1 MNNKLTVFV
10 VLFAVVAVLGFAEP
24 ADNFKKG
31 GLEFGGDIM
40 FTYEPNYAVFN
51 ADEREQDSGEYKIYL
66 DGSIGIGM
74 FVIDDLSVN
83 VIPYV
88 LYQRR
93 RTFNDLS
100 GKKNMSQSINIGL
113 QLGAN
118 YYLPFG
124 SALAAGFGLKG
135 GFALIPGLD
144 RISDDVKEENKSLD
158 VYWTLE
164 PNAGLY
170 YFITDNL
177 APYFEMGSRFTYYR
191 DVKNTD
197 GSDYSYPDGYSIFDD
212 VELKLNFS
220 LGLKVFLPPSQRSAE
235 TKEYNIPEIN
245 DIFS

>member
-1 MNNKLTVFV
+1 MAFAI
-10 VLFAVVAVLGFAEP
+10 LFAIVAAVGFAEP

-40 FTYEPNYAVFN
+40 FTYEPDYAVFN
-51 ADEREQDSGEYKIYL
+51 ADEREQNKGEYRVYL

-83 VIPYV
+83 VLPYV

-100 GKKNMSQSINIGL
+100 GKENMSQSINIGL

-118 YYLPFG
+118 YYLHFG
-124 SALAAGFGLKG
+124 SSLTAGFGLKG
-135 GFALIPGLD
+135 GLTFMPGLD

-170 YFITDNL
+170 YFLTENL
-177 APYFEMGSRFTYYR
+177 APYFEPGSRYTYSR
-191 DVKNTD
+191 DVKASD
-197 GSDYSYPDGYSIFDD
+197 GSDYSYPDGYSIFDY
-212 VELKLNFS
+212 VELKLYFG
-220 LGLKVFLPPSQRSAE
+220 LGLKVFLPPSRRSTE
-235 TKEYNIPEIN
+235 TKEYDLPDFN
-245 DIFS
+245 DIIGK